1 MATWSDE
8 RSEFANIQR
17 IIEDRL
23 VLMRPSEVLLPAPGR
38 GQYDRR
44 LPRQQRL
51 AEQRDRLIA
60 ATSLVAAREAA
71 PSVASIVECAGV
83 GRNTFYEYF
92 DDVPHALDAA
102 EGVVLRRLEQVLR
115 DAEAASRTPVE
126 RWRALARAWLSFAER
141 EPAAMLLTLRIDARG
156 EGASSRGA
164 SVLDA
169 ALVRSLETLRSAGV
183 TAPLAGAERV
193 LAVAAVGEAFARGLA
208 RAQIVAKEPET
219 SGPRISNDAWERDRL
234 ERSLA
239 DVAVR
244 LLR

>member
-1 MATWSDE
+1 
-8 RSEFANIQR
+8 
-17 IIEDRL
+17 
-23 VLMRPSEVLLPAPGR
+23 MRARDMLLPAPGR

-51 AEQRDRLIA
+51 AEQRERLIA
-60 ATSLVAAREAA
+60 ATALATGQEAL
-71 PSVASIVECAGV
+71 PSVASIVELAGV

-92 DDVPHALDAA
+92 DDVKHALEATETA
-102 EGVVLRRLEQVLR
+102 VLRRIDQALR
-115 DAEAASRTPVE
+115 DAEAMSRTPVE
-126 RWRALARAWLSFAER
+126 RWRSLARAWLAFAET
-141 EPAAMLLTLRIDARG
+141 EPAPMLLTLRIDSRT

-164 SVLDA
+164 ALLDA
-169 ALVRSLETLRSAGV
+169 AFTRSLETLRSAGV
-183 TAPLAGAERV
+183 TAPLAGADRV

-208 RAQIVAKEPET
+208 RARVSAQGRESSAFRADD
-219 SGPRISNDAWERDRL
+219 GRWERDRL